1 MFLNPLLGAAV
12 GASAGAVSGVL
23 SDVGINDDF
32 MKKLADSLK
41 PNSSVLFVLIRS
53 MTPDKV
59 VDEIKGFGGTII
71 QTSLSHDDQDRLQT
85 ALNEATLAST

>member
-1 MFLNPLLGAAV
+1 M